1 MLGNLT
7 AGQDINPTETN
18 PDLEKIFVGLG
29 WDVNESYDESQF
41 DLDAAAF
48 MISKSGTVS
57 KLPDIIFY
65 GNLEHPTG
73 AVTHTGDNRTGRG
86 EGDDEAILVDLSK
99 IPEDIEKIAFTA
111 SIYEADER
119 KQTFGQVNN
128 SFIRFYDEDNG
139 ELFRYDLDA
148 DFSTET
154 AVIFGEL
161 VRSGSQWKFN
171 AIGKGFQGGMLALC
185 IYYGVFKK

>member
-7 AGQDINPTETN
+7 AGQEINPTETN

-65 GNLEHPTG
+65 ACL
-73 AVTHTGDNRTGRG
+73 
-86 EGDDEAILVDLSK
+86 
-99 IPEDIEKIAFTA
+99 TA
-111 SIYEADER
+111 AASALLYS
-119 KQTFGQVNN
+119 V
-128 SFIRFYDEDNG
+128 
-139 ELFRYDLDA
+139 
-148 DFSTET
+148 
-154 AVIFGEL
+154 
-161 VRSGSQWKFN
+161 
-171 AIGKGFQGGMLALC
+171 FQQ
-185 IYYGVFKK
+185 